1 MPLKSPP
8 SQTAIVEKLKDKI
21 YERDPAP
28 EWSKTR
34 ELKGDELGDYL
45 TAYNPLFI
53 QENKGTDY
61 IIYIIFEQEASET
74 MTCKYNPLNKINF
87 GNVNLLIS
95 HIQFLPKIRIF
106 YFLLMLYHGVH
117 LFQHTQMVLWL
128 LLMVVLK
135 STGKKRIISLC

>member
-1 MPLKSPP
+1 MKSPP
-8 SQTAIVEKLKDKI
+8 SQTAVVKKLEDNV

-28 EWSKTR
+28 EWTKTR
-34 ELKGDELGDYL
+34 EIEGNELGDYL

-61 IIYIIFEQEASET
+61 IIHTLFEQEASET

-87 GNVNLLIS
+87 GNVNPLIS

-106 YFLLMLYHGVH
+106 CSLLMLYHGVH
-117 LFQHTQMVLWL
+117 LFQHIQMVL
-128 LLMVVLK
+128 
-135 STGKKRIISLC
+135 